1 MPSTAMVS
9 LGPLAALVP
18 LGRVWPRRS
27 GPRAE
32 LAVFT
37 SRITGPVRR
46 YQITRRLIARR
57 GRGRRVRP
65 GRDWGSA
72 MEVRLLRQWRRQ

>member
-1 MPSTAMVS
+1 MESR
-9 LGPLAALVP
+9 GPFKALAP
-18 LGRVWPRRS
+18 PGRVWPRRS

-46 YQITRRLIARR
+46 YQITRRLMARR
-57 GRGRRVRP
+57 GRCAAP
-65 GRDWGSA
+65 A
-72 MEVRLLRQWRRQ
+72 RQQ